1 MVSENS
7 VMDEKQAAGQ
17 LGVSVSLLRKWRVNR
32 VGGPAY
38 LKIGRAVRY
47 STEDLDSFLRT
58 NRVQPAD
65 GEEVLA

>member
-7 VMDEKQAAGQ
+7 VMDEKQAAAQ

-32 VGGPAY
+32 DGGPVY

-47 STEDLDSFLRT
+47 STEDLDAFLQA
-58 NRVQPAD
+58 NRVQPTN
-65 GEEVLA
+65 GEEVRP